1 MPAARLWPSGFGKK
15 ADAVNRWVRYVLP
28 ALLWAAVCGYVVW
41 AAVRAGRMRAA
52 TKVCA
57 LDIAV
62 ADSTAQGSLVS
73 SARVRE
79 WIDRSG
85 IATLG
90 TPVDEVDLTA
100 IERLVAR
107 NGFVGGVSACVTQAG
122 RLRVTIEPRRPVVRL
137 LADSRDVYV
146 TERGYVFA
154 APRASSLYMPVV
166 TGSYRPPFPPDHTG
180 DVRLWIDAERTK
192 IDRRIDELER
202 EKYPLFRREIEN
214 DRRIAALRRMRVKRK
229 WLRFESARSF
239 EARVAELRAE
249 KAALRRKYRY
259 EARIVQQE
267 IDRIAGLQEA
277 ERGRQKKL
285 EKSYE
290 DFMKLLTFVQ
300 RVEDDDFWRSEV
312 VQIVARTTPGGALEV
327 DLVPRSGGYT
337 ILFGRLEDED
347 RKFAKIMSF
356 YRKGL
361 PKVGWETYRTI
372 DIRFGDQVVCT
383 K

>member
-1 MPAARLWPSGFGKK
+1 
-15 ADAVNRWVRYVLP
+15 
-28 ALLWAAVCGYVVW
+28 
-41 AAVRAGRMRAA
+41 
-52 TKVCA
+52 
-57 LDIAV
+57 
-62 ADSTAQGSLVS
+62 
-73 SARVRE
+73 
-79 WIDRSG
+79 
-85 IATLG
+85 
-90 TPVDEVDLTA
+90 
-100 IERLVAR
+100 
-107 NGFVGGVSACVTQAG
+107 
-122 RLRVTIEPRRPVVRL
+122 
-137 LADSRDVYV
+137 
-146 TERGYVFA
+146 
-154 APRASSLYMPVV
+154 
-166 TGSYRPPFPPDHTG
+166 
-180 DVRLWIDAERTK
+180 
-192 IDRRIDELER
+192 
-202 EKYPLFRREIEN
+202 
-214 DRRIAALRRMRVKRK
+214 MRVKRK
-229 WLRFESARSF
+229 WIRFESARSF
-239 EARVAELRAE
+239 EVRVEELRAE